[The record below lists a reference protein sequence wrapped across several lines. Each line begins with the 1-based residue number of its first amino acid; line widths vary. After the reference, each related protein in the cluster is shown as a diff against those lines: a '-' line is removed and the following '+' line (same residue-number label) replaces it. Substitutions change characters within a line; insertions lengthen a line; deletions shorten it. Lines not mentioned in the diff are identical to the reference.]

1 MTSLPSIS
9 IVGTGNVAQLF
20 GQKFYDIG
28 IEIASVVGRNE
39 VKLKELSDHWNT
51 KIEKLETISGDLILV
66 AIPDES
72 VLEIISRIDPNK
84 PVFYTAGSIN
94 LQSISHPNCGVF
106 YPLQTITKIENQK
119 DIKFP
124 LLIESKTESLSQVL
138 FELANQISESVQYCD
153 SEKRK
158 QIHLSAVF
166 INNFTNHMI
175 YLGYKIAKQ
184 NSIAPSIYSD
194 LLRETFE
201 KLSLINPLDA
211 QTGPAR
217 RNDLKTIRQQIEML
231 DETEKE
237 LYISIT
243 DSILKTYFHEKL

>member
-1 MTSLPSIS
+1 
-9 IVGTGNVAQLF
+9 
-20 GQKFYDIG
+20 
-28 IEIASVVGRNE
+28 
-39 VKLKELSDHWNT
+39 
-51 KIEKLETISGDLILV
+51 
-66 AIPDES
+66 
-72 VLEIISRIDPNK
+72 
-84 PVFYTAGSIN
+84 
-94 LQSISHPNCGVF
+94 
-106 YPLQTITKIENQK
+106 
-119 DIKFP
+119 
-124 LLIESKTESLSQVL
+124 
-138 FELANQISESVQYCD
+138 
-153 SEKRK
+153 
-158 QIHLSAVF
+158 
-166 INNFTNHMI
+166 MI